1 MITQQDFEKAAFN
14 NDADI
19 VKKGLKSEYV
29 NPARDENII
38 FQKVC
43 YLVYLDIVKLLL
55 KDKRVDYTSWNNLSL
70 EYAIKGNHI
79 KVVDILLKQEF
90 VLPSFLLFCVTSIH
104 NLEKK
109 E

>member
-43 YLVYLDIVKLLL
+43 YL
-55 KDKRVDYTSWNNLSL
+55 
-70 EYAIKGNHI
+70 G
-79 KVVDILLKQEF
+79 
-90 VLPSFLLFCVTSIH
+90 
-104 NLEKK
+104 
-109 E
+109 